1 MTITIFILVSVPD
14 PKPTPTQIAF
24 SIARVIL
31 KAIYVPDE
39 VWGQDYTHTCTSTF
53 ALITDNLNRVVAKLW
68 VIYIQLEYLV
78 TR

>member
-1 MTITIFILVSVPD
+1 MIITIFILVSVPD

-39 VWGQDYTHTCTSTF
+39 VWGQDYTHTSTF

-68 VIYIQLEYLV
+68 VIYIQLEYFV